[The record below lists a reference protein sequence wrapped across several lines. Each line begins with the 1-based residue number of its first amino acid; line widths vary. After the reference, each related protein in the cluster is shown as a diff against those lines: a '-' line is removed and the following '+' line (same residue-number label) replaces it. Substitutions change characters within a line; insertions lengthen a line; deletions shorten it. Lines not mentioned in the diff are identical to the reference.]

1 MFCSACGSSLVPGAM
16 HCGNC
21 GSAVQSAQAAAV
33 EPDQGQP
40 FGQPAQPAYGQAPYG
55 QPAYQQPYQQGYA
68 QPGYY
73 QPATQSGKAIA
84 SLVLSLFGISLIG
97 LILGYSAR
105 KEIRAAQG
113 RIDGDGIALAGII
126 IGWIGTIGWTL
137 LWILVI
143 VAAAMSD
150 SYYY

>member
-21 GSAVQSAQAAAV
+21 GSAVPSAQAPAA
-33 EPDQGQP
+33 EPDQAQP

-55 QPAYQQPYQQGYA
+55 QPAYQQPYGQPYPPQGY
-68 QPGYY
+68 Y
-73 QPATQSGKAIA
+73 PAANPSGKAIA

-105 KEIRAAQG
+105 TEIRNSQG
-113 RIDGDGIALAGII
+113 RVGGDGLALAGII

-137 LWILVI
+137 FWVLVF